1 MYMNMNLEEV
11 KAELNRLSAIV
22 NDEFDIEFAINGRLT
37 RTLGR
42 VIMVGS
48 KARGYQPTKLELS
61 KQLLETATVESIK
74 EVIAHEFA
82 HYYITKTTRENHGH
96 DAQFKALCQRLGGG
110 DGKTSTKVNRT
121 VEVQSKYDT
130 FCTSC
135 GKPTGSFSRAGKKVK
150 NPELYRSCCCK
161 APIRVVQNF

>member
-1 MYMNMNLEEV
+1 MYMTLNEIKV
-11 KAELNRLSAIV
+11 ELNRLSESLG
-22 NDEFDIEFAINGRLT
+22 DTFDIEVSVNGRLT

-42 VIMVGS
+42 VTMVGS
-48 KARGYQPTKLELS
+48 KARGYEPTKMEFS
-61 KQLLETATVESIK
+61 KELLETATDESIL
-74 EVIAHEFA
+74 EVCRHEFA

-121 VEVQSKYDT
+121 VEVQNKYDT

-135 GKPTGSFSRAGKKVK
+135 GKSTGGFSRAGKRVK
-150 NPELYRSCCCK
+150 NPELYHSCCCK
-161 APIRVVQNF
+161 APITVVQNF